1 MTSATPRVGAAPAV
15 GRGAAAAPGPRA
27 APGRRA
33 APAAAARAAARGR
46 AAVAAAAAVVAEL
59 LLDHLVDEALSGHA
73 ALGAHLGALV
83 VAEDDQALLAAA
95 VERHEHVGPGLLLH
109 AAQLAAAVSGHP
121 ALAVIGDVHLGAV
134 VAVGDVLD
142 GDAAAALRQEPVDEL
157 PAPPALLEV
166 PGDEGHVADVLEDG
180 AGGVLELLA
189 GRALLPEGVAELVVL
204 EDQPVGV
211 EALRVRRL
219 VADAPREVARGL
231 GLDAAHDLQLRAAAR
246 ALRAADDQHLGATAA
261 LALLAVLVHEEHEHA
276 PLLLH
281 LSERGAPRP
290 SDVANAIA
298 GNVHDRAVVA
308 VLPAVD
314 PHGTLELIEEPLHV
328 LLRLLALGLRA
339 GEERDVADVLNDGA
353 RGALQLLAR
362 ASLLA
367 QGVGELV
374 VLEGHGVRAPGLAL
388 VLAPVAVHDVVPEL
402 VEVARA
408 LRLHR
413 AEHLEL
419 RAAASTDTAEDRQL
433 LEVLVAAPALLHLAE
448 EHQGGPLL
456 LDGAQEVAGASRD
469 EADGFLRD
477 LQHGEI
483 PVVVVVGDRHGARP
497 LRHHALG
504 VLLRLAPLELRAADL
519 EDEVALE
526 ELDLGL
532 GHAGDLLLR
541 LAALAEDEGRVVVG
555 DLDGVDAVVLR
566 PLVPRVLLLARAT
579 AVLAAAPAA
588 ALAALRL
595 LVLLLRPAPGLL
607 VRLLLR
613 LASAALAPAAAIAA
627 ATTHRCPV
635 LS

>member
-59 LLDHLVDEALSGHA
+59 LLDHLVDQALGGHA
-73 ALGAHLGALV
+73 PEGVHLRASL
-83 VAEDDQALLAAA
+83 VAEDDEALLAA
-95 VERHEHVGPGLLLH
+95 VVQCHEHVGLRLLLH
-109 AAQLAAAVSGHP
+109 APQLAAAVAGHP
-121 ALAVIGDVHLGAV
+121 ALAVLRDVHLRGIFAV
-134 VAVGDVLD
+134 RDVPD
-142 GDAAAALRQEPVDEL
+142 RDAAAALVEQPPDEL
-157 PAPPALLEV
+157 LAAPALLARA
-166 PGDEGHVADVLEDG
+166 GDERAVPDVLQDG
-180 AGGVLELLA
+180 ARRALELLPR
-189 GRALLPEGVAELVVL
+189 GALLAQRVAQLVVL
-204 EDQPVGV
+204 EDQAVGV

-328 LLRLLALGLRA
+328 LLRALPVRLRAREQGRVPHVLHDGAGGALELLAG
-339 GEERDVADVLNDGA
+339 
-353 RGALQLLAR
+353 

-367 QGVGELV
+367 QRVGQLV